1 MLVSVPCLG
10 KQKENH
16 LMELKEIKK
25 IVEMMTENDLAEFL
39 LEEEAFTLQLKRGT
53 AGVVTQMVSA
63 PQMMAAPAVA
73 PAFAAAPAPAAAAV
87 DENAGLIE
95 IKSPMVG
102 TFYSSPSPESPA
114 FVQIGQDVTA
124 DTVVCIIEAMKVMN
138 EIQAEVKGKIKKVL
152 ADNATP
158 VQFGQTLFLVD
169 PA

>member
-1 MLVSVPCLG
+1 M
-10 KQKENH
+10 H

-53 AGVVTQMVSA
+53 AGITQIVSA
-63 PQMMAAPAVA
+63 PQQMMAAPAAPAVA
-73 PAFAAAPAPAAAAV
+73 PAAV
-87 DENAGLIE
+87 PVAVNADEGLIA

-102 TFYSSPSPESPA
+102 TFYRSPSPDSDV

-138 EIQAEVKGKIKKVL
+138 EIQAEVKGKIKKILV
-152 ADNATP
+152 DNATP
-158 VQFGQTLFLVD
+158 VQFGQALFLVE

>member
-1 MLVSVPCLG
+1 
-10 KQKENH
+10 
-16 LMELKEIKK
+16 MELKEIKK

-53 AGVVTQMVSA
+53 AGVMTQMVSA
-63 PQMMAAPAVA
+63 PQMMAAPAAA
-73 PAFAAAPAPAAAAV
+73 PAAVAAPAAAAV
-87 DENAGLIE
+87 DANAGLIE

-124 DTVVCIIEAMKVMN
+124 DTIVCIIEAMKVMN
-138 EIQAEVKGKIKKVL
+138 EIQSEVKGKIKKILV
-152 ADNATP
+152 DNATP
-158 VQFGQTLFLVD
+158 VQFGQALFLVE

>member
-1 MLVSVPCLG
+1 
-10 KQKENH
+10 
-16 LMELKEIKK
+16 MELKEIKK

-53 AGVVTQMVSA
+53 AGVTQIVSAPQMVSA
-63 PQMMAAPAVA
+63 PVAASAPLAAPV
-73 PAFAAAPAPAAAAV
+73 AAAPAAN
-87 DENAGLIE
+87 ENEGLIE

-102 TFYSSPSPESPA
+102 TFYRSPSPDSDA
-114 FVQIGQDVTA
+114 FVQIGQDITP

-152 ADNATP
+152 LDNATP
-158 VQFGQTLFLVD
+158 VQFGQTLFLVE

>member
-1 MLVSVPCLG
+1 
-10 KQKENH
+10 
-16 LMELKEIKK
+16 MELKEIKK

-53 AGVVTQMVSA
+53 AGITQIVSA
-63 PQMMAAPAVA
+63 PQQMMAAPAAVA
-73 PAFAAAPAPAAAAV
+73 SAAAPAAAAPV
-87 DENAGLIE
+87 AANENAGLIE

-102 TFYSSPSPESPA
+102 TFYRSPSPDSDV

-138 EIQAEVKGKIKKVL
+138 EIQSEVKGKIKKILV
-152 ADNATP
+152 DNATP
-158 VQFGQTLFLVD
+158 VQFGQALFLVE

>member
-1 MLVSVPCLG
+1 
-10 KQKENH
+10 
-16 LMELKEIKK
+16 MELKEIKK

-53 AGVVTQMVSA
+53 AGITQIVSA
-63 PQMMAAPAVA
+63 PQQMMAAPAAPAVA
-73 PAFAAAPAPAAAAV
+73 PAAV
-87 DENAGLIE
+87 PVAVNADEGLIA

-102 TFYSSPSPESPA
+102 TFYRSPSPDSDV

-138 EIQAEVKGKIKKVL
+138 EIQAEVKGKIKKILV
-152 ADNATP
+152 DNATP
-158 VQFGQTLFLVD
+158 VQFGQALFLVE